1 MILIHSP
8 ACEALSAW
16 VEATGEE
23 VPMPAEMEGSS
34 GGVQPGV
41 SVMGEL
47 WEGCAPAAAVGKAMG
62 ASAAAVVALVGRAA
76 SGLVAALC
84 GLYPALLE
92 VFLEPLLP
100 YDWVTKQH
108 TSGQVEDVDVAAG
121 VWDVMAAADAAVLH
135 SLGQILSGNEPL
147 GLEIDVAHQG
157 SHPHRLLNRRWV
169 GGPAG
174 VEEYPQG

>member
-1 MILIHSP
+1 
-8 ACEALSAW
+8 
-16 VEATGEE
+16 
-23 VPMPAEMEGSS
+23 
-34 GGVQPGV
+34 
-41 SVMGEL
+41 MGEL
-47 WEGCAPAAAVGKAMG
+47 QEGCAPAAAGKAMG

-92 VFLEPLLP
+92 VFLERPWP

-121 VWDVMAAADAAVLH
+121 VRDVMAAVDGDAAVLH
-135 SLGQILSGNEPL
+135 SLGQTLSGNEPL
-147 GLEIDVAHQG
+147 GLEIDVAQRG
-157 SHPHRLLNRRWV
+157 SHSHQLPNLRWV